1 MYNSGTGTLG
11 SFFACS
17 QYLKV
22 DSNSDIVKIVKPKL
36 ETFNLE
42 LYQVLKINLYFYV
55 HVHVSVRKF

>member
-1 MYNSGTGTLG
+1 MGTLVG

-42 LYQVLKINLYFYV
+42 LYKVLKINLYFYV
-55 HVHVSVRKF
+55 HVSVRKF

>member
-22 DSNSDIVKIVKPKL
+22 DSNSDIVKPKL
-36 ETFNLE
+36 KTFN
-42 LYQVLKINLYFYV
+42 
-55 HVHVSVRKF
+55 S

>member
-1 MYNSGTGTLG
+1 MYNSGMGTLVG

-22 DSNSDIVKIVKPKL
+22 DSNSDIVKPKL

-42 LYQVLKINLYFYV
+42 LYKVLKINLYFYV
-55 HVHVSVRKF
+55 HVSVRKF